1 MSNEQ
6 FDWDD
11 IGSYK
16 GGNKLIPNEK
26 IKGQD
31 RNTKCFS
38 YEPYAQELFDLFT
51 GKNSRII
58 KKDLDPGEY
67 IKIIDIFNS
76 KNEYITVELDGG
88 LHVDIDL
95 NHEKKFIQLY
105 GFSKIIEFSEAL
117 KNPNYKKQFLE
128 QIMYGYVIEA
138 EPNIK
143 LSLWQGYT
151 KMIKDEFME
160 EIKSPSKAFEAIVK
174 ECNKGGYFVEV
185 QGVDA
190 FMPGSLAAPNK
201 IADFRT
207 LIGKKV
213 IVMIEDYI
221 PEMNSFIVSH
231 KKYIE
236 HILPSKL
243 QELDLKSQFSGNITG
258 TSKYGIF
265 IEFGDIFTGLLH
277 ISKMNEE
284 TLNKFKKRL
293 YKSGDSIKFY
303 INEITKDNRL
313 ILTEES
319 PLIKEEK
326 LTSFI
331 AENENKIL
339 DGTVAAIMN
348 FGVIVN
354 VYNIS
359 GLVLNREFRKRKLE
373 TKNLNVGDTIVVKLY
388 EFRDNKIVFSLAKH
402 KIPPKDKIHIN

>member
-1 MSNEQ
+1 MSIEQ
-6 FDWDD
+6 FNWDD
-11 IGSYK
+11 VGSYK
-16 GGNKLIPNEK
+16 GGNRLIPNER

-31 RNTKCFS
+31 KNTKCFS
-38 YEPYAQELFDLFT
+38 YEPYAQELFNLLT
-51 GKNSRII
+51 GKDSRTI

-67 IKIIDIFNS
+67 IKIIDMFNS
-76 KNEYITVELDGG
+76 KEGFVVIELDGG

-105 GFSKIIEFSEAL
+105 GFSKTIEFAEAL

-128 QIMYGYVIEA
+128 QTMYGCVIEA
-138 EPNIK
+138 EPNIRI
-143 LSLWQGYT
+143 SLWQGYT

-160 EIKSPSKAFEAIVK
+160 EIKSPTKAFEAIVK

-190 FMPGSLAAPNK
+190 FMPGSLAAANK

-213 IVMIEDYI
+213 IVMIEDFI
-221 PEMNSFIVSH
+221 PDMNSFIVSH

-243 QELDLKSQFSGNITG
+243 QELDLKAQFSGNITG

-277 ISKMNEE
+277 ISKMTEE
-284 TLNKFKKRL
+284 TLNNFKKRL
-293 YKSGDSIKFY
+293 YKSGYTIDFY
-303 INEITKDNRL
+303 INEVTKDNRI

-319 PLIKEEK
+319 PSAKEEK
-326 LTSFI
+326 LTSFV
-331 AENENKIL
+331 AENENKVL
-339 DGTVAAIMN
+339 DGNIVAIMN
-348 FGVIVN
+348 FGIIVN
-354 VYNIS
+354 VDDIS
-359 GLVLNREFRKRKLE
+359 GLVLNREFRQKQIE
-373 TKNLNVGDTIVVKLY
+373 TKNLKIGDSLLVKLY
-388 EFRDNKIVFSLAKH
+388 EFRDDKIVFSLAKH
-402 KIPPKDKIHIN
+402 KVPPKEKIHAD